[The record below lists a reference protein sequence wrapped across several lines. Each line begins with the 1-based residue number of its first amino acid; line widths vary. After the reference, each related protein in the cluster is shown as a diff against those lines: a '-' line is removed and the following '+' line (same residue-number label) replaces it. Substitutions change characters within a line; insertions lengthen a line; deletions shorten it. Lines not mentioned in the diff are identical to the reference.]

1 MVNPAMIPD
10 LPVFLPADQENE
22 VLMELAEEIADEF
35 MDEIEDAY
43 PGMMVS
49 PAIKLPARERLQQ
62 FLMITEPEDFPM
74 LQDPDAIEKIRAGAY
89 QPPASE
95 HWALLV
101 AVPKY
106 FNAER
111 KDFLSLY
118 EKYVVK
124 GE

>member
-1 MVNPAMIPD
+1 MIPD
-10 LPVFLPADQENE
+10 LPVYLPAEDENE
-22 VLMELAEEIADEF
+22 ILMELAEEIADEF

-49 PAIKLPARERLQQ
+49 PAIKLPARERLRQ